1 MKQASQVWNKTSNS
15 AILRWNF
22 IQLSCKWCVYVC
34 QSPTGMI
41 IFSVYVN
48 DIFSTASSATKN
60 DRFTALLKSKWEI
73 SELGLAKF
81 AVML

>member
-1 MKQASQVWNKTSNS
+1 
-15 AILRWNF
+15 
-22 IQLSCKWCVYVC
+22 
-34 QSPTGMI
+34 MI

-73 SELGLAKF
+73 SELSLAKF
-81 AVML
+81 AVTL